1 MERLNI
7 EKENIVKDIR
17 NLSRQEKWTKVIKDR
32 ILWDIKNFFEYEKE
46 KENYYKPIRVIV
58 KVMVIKIKHYQLKN
72 ILIKLVHI

>member
-58 KVMVIKIKHYQLKN
+58 EVMVIK
-72 ILIKLVHI
+72 